1 MQHLH
6 VNTLFYL
13 TTLQCKQIPKVRME
27 TLDISIKK
35 KEIKKGKGS
44 LMINWSLIPSQPWRL
59 YQCKVSKK
67 RKKIKLFLHTNI
79 VNNHTKVISN
89 QIYRL
94 SSMQR
99 QSISADGTQGFS
111 PVANL
116 NVFPCECDRT
126 ETGLV
131 FGTQCHCT
139 TIKSVQRNFLCETT
153 LAGEVSD
160 IWMPP
165 WGDQCGSIFQQY

>member
-1 MQHLH
+1 MQHSH

-13 TTLQCKQIPKVRME
+13 TTLQCKQIPNVSME
-27 TLDISIKK
+27 TLDISTHTQKK
-35 KEIKKGKGS
+35 KGS

-59 YQCKVSKK
+59 YQCKISKK
-67 RKKIKLFLHTNI
+67 RKKIKFVLHTNI
-79 VNNHTKVISN
+79 VCNHTTVISN

-99 QSISADGTQGFS
+99 QSISADGTQVFS
-111 PVANL
+111 LVANL
-116 NVFPCECDRT
+116 NVCPCECDRT

-131 FGTQCHCT
+131 FCTQCHCT
-139 TIKSVQRNFLCETT
+139 TIKSVQWNFLYETT
-153 LAGEVSD
+153 LTGEVSD

-165 WGDQCGSIFQQY
+165 WGDQYGSIFQQY